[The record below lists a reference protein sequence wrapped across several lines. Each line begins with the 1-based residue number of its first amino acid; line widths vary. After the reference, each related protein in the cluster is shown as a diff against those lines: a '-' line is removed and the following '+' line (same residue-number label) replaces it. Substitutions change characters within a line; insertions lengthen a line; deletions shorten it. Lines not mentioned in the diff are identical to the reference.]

1 MRVQGGAR
9 RFLPRQRSYGR
20 KSAKESSQKQTKG
33 LRPYRFAVSAAMA
46 AILSRIL
53 TADGYDNPS
62 VMLRMTAP
70 FAQRSLGKTKP
81 RFALYA
87 KALSLSLPFLP
98 KGRWH
103 EVPEGISH
111 GFIQFIEGKRVYTAQ
126 YIVGLHFPW
135 VMYFCVHS
143 PSESL
148 VLRVLLVSPRFN
160 GNRFCFIGRNAY
172 LHRSALSPLQLPR
185 VTYE

>member
-1 MRVQGGAR
+1 MPLAGA
-9 RFLPRQRSYGR
+9 GR
-20 KSAKESSQKQTKG
+20 KPAKRPPTKANQ
-33 LRPYRFAVSAAMA
+33 RFAHLPLCGQTAIA
-46 AILSRIL
+46 AILFRAL

-62 VMLRMTAP
+62 VMLHMTAP
-70 FAQRSLGKTKP
+70 FAQRSLGKTKS

-87 KALSLSLPFLP
+87 KALSLSLLFLP

-103 EVPEGISH
+103 KVPEGISH
-111 GFIQFIEGKRVYTAQ
+111 GFIRFIGGKRVYTAQ
-126 YIVGLHFPW
+126 YIVGLRFPR

-143 PSESL
+143 PSEIL

-160 GNRFCFIGRNAY
+160 GNRFLFIGRNAY